1 MKAGLDRECQI
12 ACACAASEFQSVCTS
27 LAQQT
32 ITMKELRL
40 INKAL
45 DQIKRLCEAAAFGSD
60 PVVSFDV
67 VQKGLQDRLDE
78 YKHFEQHRA
87 HLGNLCVQLTTANL
101 PLQLRQGKQ
110 DCQGCIYMHH
120 CVMCVIVCLAV
131 DALNQQLRADFSAV
145 EIGKLCVR
153 ENETVIRIS
162 FFKTDKS
169 TSNFIEPFSLMTQKY
184 SSDIFTSIWRAELT
198 SACAC
203 KDNPLTAIGDIHARV
218 WVPSF
223 EACRKLLADLDDQ
236 TVSMSDV
243 DEWFVECQE
252 TLQVQLMNLH
262 SGVHACLGTDHNG
275 DWIKDRVKCINQYW
289 QFCKCNEAAN
299 AFLHLRDVFGLEGGD
314 FTAIERLASEVS
326 YRISP
331 YKSTALLLN

>member
-1 MKAGLDRECQI
+1 M
-12 ACACAASEFQSVCTS
+12 SS
-27 LAQQT
+27 L
-32 ITMKELRL
+32 L
-40 INKAL
+40 
-45 DQIKRLCEAAAFGSD
+45 
-60 PVVSFDV
+60 
-67 VQKGLQDRLDE
+67 
-78 YKHFEQHRA
+78 
-87 HLGNLCVQLTTANL
+87 L
-101 PLQLRQGKQ
+101 PLFLYNSDKVSKIAK
-110 DCQGCIYMHH
+110 DVHAY
-120 CVMCVIVCLAV
+120 VMCVIICLAV

-153 ENETVIRIS
+153 ENKTVIRIS
-162 FFKTDKS
+162 FFKTDES
-169 TSNFIEPFSLMTQKY
+169 TFKFIEPFAVMTQKY
-184 SSDIFTSIWRAELT
+184 SSDIFTTIWRAELT

-243 DEWFVECQE
+243 DEWFLECQG

-262 SGVHACLGTDHNG
+262 SGVHACLGTAHNG

-326 YRISP
+326 
-331 YKSTALLLN
+331 LLYQIGFAIAEYHAY